1 MNDEVTASFNGSTI
15 SAPAGASV
23 AAALLASGRTSWR
36 TTRSGRPRGLF
47 CGIGV
52 CFDCLVDIDGE
63 SGQRACMIPLTE
75 GMDIRSTGS
84 RAPETQRPAGEH
96 RTPNEHPVAGEH
108 PVAQASPASDDNGGT
123 IPGESGDER

>member
-1 MNDEVTASFNGSTI
+1 MSDEVTASFDGSPI

-23 AAALLASGRTSWR
+23 AAALLASGRTGWR

-63 SGQRACMIPLTE
+63 SGHRACMIPLAE
-75 GMDIRSTGS
+75 GMDIRSAGS
-84 RAPETQRPAGEH
+84 RAPGE
-96 RTPNEHPVAGEH
+96 RREGGEH
-108 PVAQASPASDDNGGT
+108 PAAEASPASNAGGGT
-123 IPGESGDER
+123 IPEEGRNDR